1 MGVELC
7 LVSIDFYELLVNGVR
22 SAYHC
27 GVAGVLWGMG
37 VGVAVVAGARATSR
51 WARRRCDEAL
61 ADARLTPASSE
72 RSFALIAGL
81 EGRSPGRAQV
91 RQQRAFQPALDTERR
106 GWARRGRGG
115 APTAPAPPPP
125 ARRPRP
131 PERGRR
137 ASPRRPAAASAR
149 GA

>member
-1 MGVELC
+1 MRVELC

-61 ADARLTPASSE
+61 AGARLIPASSE

-91 RQQRAFQPALDTERR
+91 RQQRAFQQALDTERR
-106 GWARRGRGG
+106 GGAFLARR
-115 APTAPAPPPP
+115 ATPTV
-125 ARRPRP
+125 RPYAVPDRWL
-131 PERGRR
+131 
-137 ASPRRPAAASAR
+137 
-149 GA
+149 